1 MNSNFYEERL
11 YPLQDEVLSF
21 VSSLQTGFY
30 LTGGTAASRGY
41 LHHRYSDDLDLFV
54 NYDDHF
60 ISWAELIVNEMSRQ
74 STWQTIVRLRGE
86 SYIGLTVHQKDLELR
101 IDLVKDVPFR
111 VGTVYPHP
119 TLGRIDTAE
128 NILANKVTAVID
140 REQPKDLADIWGF
153 CTKMGLSLTD
163 AIEGADSK
171 AAGIFHADLARVLC
185 TATADDWRLIRW
197 ISAPDVEQFIA
208 DLRRIGEELIL

>member
-1 MNSNFYEERL
+1 MDSNFYEDLL

-54 NYDDHF
+54 NYDDRF
-60 ISWAELIVNEMSRQ
+60 VSWADLIVNEMSRQ
-74 STWQTIVRLRGE
+74 PAWQMIVRLRGE
-86 SYIGLTVHQKDLELR
+86 SYVGLTVHRENVELR

-111 VGTVYPHP
+111 VGTVYRHP
-119 TLGRIDTAE
+119 LLGPIDTAE

-153 CTKMGLSLTD
+153 CTKMGLSLEE
-163 AIEGADSK
+163 AITGADSK

-185 TATADDWRLIRW
+185 TATEDDWRLIRW
-197 ISAPDVEQFIA
+197 ISPPDKEIFLA
-208 DLRRIGEELIL
+208 DLRRLGEGLIL

>member
-1 MNSNFYEERL
+1 MDSNFYEHRL
-11 YPLQDEVLSF
+11 YPLQDEVLAF

-54 NYDDHF
+54 NYDDRF
-60 ISWAELIVNEMSRQ
+60 AVWAELIVNEMSRQ
-74 STWQTIVRLRGE
+74 PTWQTTVRLRGE
-86 SYIGLTVHQKDLELR
+86 SYFGLTVYREGVELR

-111 VGTVYPHP
+111 VGTVYRHSI
-119 TLGRIDTAE
+119 LGPIDTAE

-140 REQPKDLADIWGF
+140 REQPKDLADIWGL
-153 CTKMGLSLTD
+153 CTKMELSLAD
-163 AIEGADSK
+163 AIEGAGSK

-185 TATADDWRLIRW
+185 SATADDWQLIRW
-197 ISAPDVEQFIA
+197 ISPPDKEQFIA
-208 DLRRIGEELIL
+208 DLSALGKALIA